1 MLLPAMRPVFR
12 RRVDVP
18 PEAVAESIRAALNV
32 PKPQIVG
39 SVSGTVVELYPT
51 RAERRF
57 YSPRLSVVL
66 YPREQTL
73 IVGRY
78 GPNPDAWTF
87 MVAAYALSAF
97 SIFAGLIGSLAES
110 LAGMPVTA
118 WLGIPVGVCGGLV
131 VYASALV
138 GRYLAR
144 EQVAEL
150 ETFFLRSLPDA
161 AEQAGESGEIGKV
174 EEA

>member
-12 RRVDVP
+12 RMVDVP
-18 PEAVAESIRAALNV
+18 PDAVSDAIRQALNV
-32 PKPQIVG
+32 PQPRIVG
-39 SVSGTVVELYPT
+39 SVSGTVIEIYPT
-51 RAERRF
+51 RAERYF

-87 MVAAYALSAF
+87 MVAAYALCAF
-97 SIFAGLIGSLAES
+97 AIFAGMIGSLAES

-118 WLGIPVGVCGGLV
+118 WLGIPVGVFGGLV
-131 VYASALV
+131 VYASALA
-138 GRYLAR
+138 GRWLAR
-144 EQVAEL
+144 EQVEEL
-150 ETFFLRSLPDA
+150 EAFFLGCLPD
-161 AEQAGESGEIGKV
+161 
-174 EEA
+174 